1 MHSDW
6 HRYPSADLTDIEEK
20 VAQYCGLQ
28 ANNIVLGAGSASI
41 ITTLLNYLA
50 INGKKLVITH
60 PSYSLFEYHCNT
72 YQIPFT
78 PWLLNQ
84 NLEFDLSKLPQLD
97 HNSVLIVTSPNN
109 PTGNAITK
117 VQLETI
123 LKNHPET
130 MVILDG
136 VYTEFGQEDFTSLIS
151 SYNNL
156 VVIRS
161 FSKAFP
167 MAGLRLGY
175 LCSNEKMAAIV
186 KTHASIFNQCAH
198 T

>member
-1 MHSDW
+1 
-6 HRYPSADLTDIEEK
+6 
-20 VAQYCGLQ
+20 
-28 ANNIVLGAGSASI
+28 
-41 ITTLLNYLA
+41 
-50 INGKKLVITH
+50 
-60 PSYSLFEYHCNT
+60 
-72 YQIPFT
+72 
-78 PWLLNQ
+78 
-84 NLEFDLSKLPQLD
+84 
-97 HNSVLIVTSPNN
+97 
-109 PTGNAITK
+109 
-117 VQLETI
+117 
-123 LKNHPET
+123 

-136 VYTEFGQEDFTSLIS
+136 VYTGGQEDFTSLIS

-161 FSKAFP
+161 FSKLFP